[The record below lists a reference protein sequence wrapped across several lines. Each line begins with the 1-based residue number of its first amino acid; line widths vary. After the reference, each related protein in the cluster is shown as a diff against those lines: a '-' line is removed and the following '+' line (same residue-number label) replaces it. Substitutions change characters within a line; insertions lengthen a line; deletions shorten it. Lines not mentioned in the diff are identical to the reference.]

1 MDKKQNIF
9 YLIVSAYSEGS
20 SVDSK
25 EYLFEILSLI
35 SIHNEI
41 DRFYEINFMWKNS
54 S

>member
-35 SIHNEI
+35 SILHNEI
-41 DRFYEINFMWKNS
+41 DRFYEINFM
-54 S
+54 